1 MYSICDKYIILFD
14 YFAYIIL
21 IKVVG
26 GDMQIY
32 YLKSKS
38 VDYVC
43 EVCGIDSASVVS
55 ANNKEYVYIPN
66 TSSGITK
73 ICNYPLDVLVSVDKD
88 DNIEI
93 FIQEGKAHGLS
104 TPVFKQI
111 KNSDIDFL
119 IIPDAATNDEQQIKD
134 LLKDGKRVL
143 ILDHHIPSDENM
155 KTINNIVF
163 FISKTMHVDEI
174 SYIHLLFYFV
184 LFAHILV

>member
-93 FIQEGKAHGLS
+93 LKSEYQLKGDVEVGNKYL
-104 TPVFKQI
+104 I
-111 KNSDIDFL
+111 KNTDKYIVK
-119 IIPDAATNDEQQIKD
+119 P
-134 LLKDGKRVL
+134 
-143 ILDHHIPSDENM
+143 LDTLDKICNRLG
-155 KTINNIVF
+155 
-163 FISKTMHVDEI
+163 ISKE
-174 SYIHLLFYFV
+174 YIMSKNNLKTDKLFIGQILLV
-184 LFAHILV
+184 

>member
-1 MYSICDKYIILFD
+1 
-14 YFAYIIL
+14 
-21 IKVVG
+21 
-26 GDMQIY
+26 MQIY

-93 FIQEGKAHGLS
+93 LKSEYQLKGDVEVGNKYL
-104 TPVFKQI
+104 I
-111 KNSDIDFL
+111 KNTDKYIVK
-119 IIPDAATNDEQQIKD
+119 P
-134 LLKDGKRVL
+134 
-143 ILDHHIPSDENM
+143 LDTLDKICNRLG
-155 KTINNIVF
+155 
-163 FISKTMHVDEI
+163 ISKE
-174 SYIHLLFYFV
+174 YIMSKNNLKTDKLFIGQILLV
-184 LFAHILV
+184 